1 MHAHWRWVGIIL
13 VGVVLGLALLA
24 TIGGCRWVIAYYEQY
39 RLLTAVAS
47 GDAATARGLLA
58 SGVDPNAERIVL
70 AYTGQY
76 HRLWGLLG
84 RCPKVVLR
92 LVVVPLAPRLGIHVT
107 RERALSLAMH
117 AGSAEVTVLLLD
129 YGADPN
135 IRNQDGRTPLHTAC
149 RDWRVRPVSWWRIAP
164 NGTLIV
170 RLQPRG
176 NWDARVASHLLDRGA
191 DIEARDRNGYTPLLI
206 AARNGT
212 TDVLQVLLSRGAAP
226 NARDKHGRTAL
237 HWTAE
242 LNRPQHLKLLL
253 DHGADVNAED
263 GHGLTP
269 LDLAVHHHRRQ
280 AERILREHGGR
291 LGNCRAAAASG

>member
-1 MHAHWRWVGIIL
+1 MRAHWRWVGIIL
-13 VGVVLGLALLA
+13 VGVVVGLALLA
-24 TIGGCRWVIAYYEQY
+24 TIGGCRWVIAYHEQY

-70 AYTGQY
+70 AYRGQY

-92 LVVVPLAPRLGIHVT
+92 VVVVPWAPRLGIRVT
-107 RERALSLAMH
+107 RKRALSLAMQ
-117 AGSAEVTVLLLD
+117 AGSAEVAMLLLD
-129 YGADPN
+129 HGADPN
-135 IRNQDGRTPLHTAC
+135 IRDQDGQTPLHSAC
-149 RDWRVRPVSWWRIAP
+149 GDPRVRVSGWRITRAP
-164 NGTLIV
+164 TLLV
-170 RLQPRG
+170 LSEARG
-176 NWDARVASHLLDRGA
+176 NRDARLASRLLDRGA
-191 DIEARDRNGYTPLLI
+191 DIEARDRDGYTPLLI

-226 NARDKHGRTAL
+226 NARDKRGRTAL

-253 DHGADVNAED
+253 AHGADVSAED
-263 GHGLTP
+263 GRGLTP
-269 LDLAVHHHRRQ
+269 LDLAVRHHRRH
-280 AERILREHGGR
+280 AERLLRESGAR
-291 LGNCRAAAASG
+291 LGSGQAAAASG